1 MEQFEGTVRLA
12 GDTEA
17 LHAVMLVSDRHLK
30 VATRLHEIGNWELDE
45 ITSALRPDG
54 CHVRAEG
61 EELIV
66 SVADPKRFAE
76 AIGPRVTRPGDGS
89 FLGSTPEDSKRR
101 PAARRTSVRLRTVP
115 RSWIAAIG
123 GVVLATALL
132 VWAPIV
138 IVAGLLLL
146 GLAGVI
152 VGGIA
157 TMDPFTAVRL
167 PDPFTPTVLVRGGAA
182 LSIGALALSVVV

>member
-1 MEQFEGTVRLA
+1 MEQFKGTVRLA

-17 LHAVMLVSDRHLK
+17 LQAVMLVSDRHLK
-30 VATRLHEIGNWELDE
+30 VATRLHEIGNWELGD
-45 ITSALRPDG
+45 ITSTLRPDG

-66 SVADPKRFAE
+66 SVEDPKRFAE

-89 FLGSTPEDSKRR
+89 FLGSAPDNTARM
-101 PAARRTSVRLRTVP
+101 PAARRASLQLRSLP
-115 RSWIAAIG
+115 PSGMAGLG
-123 GVVLATALL
+123 GVLLVAALL
-132 VWAPIV
+132 LWAPMV
-138 IVAGLLLL
+138 IVGALLLL
-146 GLAGVI
+146 GLAGLI

-167 PDPFTPTVLVRGGAA
+167 PDPLTPTVLIRGGAV
-182 LSIGALALSVVV
+182 LSIGALALSVVL